1 MKVQV
6 TKDSWS
12 VQVWFEDVELT
23 YEVINLGNRSKK
35 PAARIANDPVWL
47 TKKFTW
53 FKKNKPFSDRFVK
66 KNFPELAD
74 KLEVGETKIMDIQ
87 FRKSS

>member
-6 TKDSWS
+6 TK
-12 VQVWFEDVELT
+12 VWLENVELT
-23 YEVINLGNRSKK
+23 YQVINLGNRAKK
-35 PAARIANDPVWL
+35 PTARISNDPVWL
-47 TKKFTW
+47 TEKITW
-53 FKKNKPFSDRFVK
+53 FRRIKPFSDKFVK

-74 KLEVGETKIMDIQ
+74 KLEVGENKIMDIQ